1 MTTLGLAPAP
11 DQPSTSADLVV
22 ARPGLTDRPR
32 IRFVLGPA
40 DRALV
45 TVGQTVFVGEPLLER
60 VPDPAVVD
68 AGPMGTEH
76 LAPGDPLGPE
86 IAPPADAPSTIALAG
101 HGRVLYRLSD
111 GRIRAALGER
121 ATTVT
126 SPVRGVVVEESAA
139 RLVLEADGLALPG
152 TLAAG
157 EPTHGELVLAVAG
170 PDGELPPSAIDVGS
184 HGAILVA
191 GARIDLEALGRA
203 RAMGVRGVVVG
214 GLVSRDLRGFRASE
228 VRQRAALHGGPPF
241 AVLVL
246 DGYGKRPIAPSIWA
260 QLLAASGR
268 DVAIGVD
275 PPQLLLPADLQ
286 LPARRADRV
295 RICGGVSAGREGSFI
310 RAAGRVRWPGGLE
323 SDGGLVRVDPLEGD
337 GGEDVGAALDL
348 LVPLAD
354 LEALS

>member
-1 MTTLGLAPAP
+1 MTAITAAPTAALN
-11 DQPSTSADLVV
+11 SRVADLVV
-22 ARPGLTDRPR
+22 LRPPLARHPR
-32 IRFVLGPA
+32 MRFALGPA
-40 DRALV
+40 DRALAAE
-45 TVGQTVFVGEPLLER
+45 GQTVYAGEPLLER
-60 VPDPAVVD
+60 VLDAAAVDVGPA
-68 AGPMGTEH
+68 GTDG
-76 LAPGDPLGPE
+76 LAPGDPIGPD
-86 IAPPADAPSTIALAG
+86 IASRADGPAAAALAG
-101 HGRVLYRLSD
+101 HGRVLYRLPD
-111 GRIRAALGER
+111 GRVRVALGER
-121 ATTVT
+121 AATVA
-126 SPVRGVVVEESAA
+126 SPIGGVVVEVGAG
-139 RLVLEADGLALPG
+139 RLVLQGEGLALPG

-157 EPTHGELVLAVAG
+157 EGTHGALVLAVPG

-260 QLLAASGR
+260 LLAAAAGAE
-268 DVAIGVD
+268 VAIGID
-275 PPQLLLPADLQ
+275 PPQLVLPAGLRV
-286 LPARRADRV
+286 PAPAVDRV
-295 RICGGVSAGREGSFI
+295 RICAGALAGREGWFV

-323 SDGGLVRVDPLEGD
+323 SDAGLVRVDPLEG
-337 GGEDVGAALDL
+337 EAAPPPDTLI
-348 LVPLAD
+348 PLAD

>member
-1 MTTLGLAPAP
+1 MSALGVAPAA
-11 DQPSTSADLVV
+11 DRPSMLADLVV
-22 ARPGLTDRPR
+22 ARPGLAQHPR
-32 IRFVLGPA
+32 MRFALGPA

-45 TVGQTVFVGEPLLER
+45 TVGQTVYVGEPLLER
-60 VPDPAVVD
+60 VPDAVVVD
-68 AGPMGTEH
+68 AGPGGTEH
-76 LAPGDPLGPE
+76 LAPGDPLGPD
-86 IAPPADAPSTIALAG
+86 IAPAADAPTGIALAG
-101 HGRVLYRLSD
+101 HGRALYRLPD
-111 GRIRAALGER
+111 GRLRVALGER
-121 ATTVT
+121 ATTVA
-126 SPVRGVVVEESAA
+126 SPIRGVVVEQSAA
-139 RLVLEADGLALPG
+139 RLVLEGEGLALPG

-157 EPTHGELVLAVAG
+157 EPTHGELVMAVAG

-260 QLLAASGR
+260 RLLAAAGR

-275 PPQLLLPADLQ
+275 PPQLLLPADLD
-286 LPARRADRV
+286 LPAGRPDRV
-295 RICGGVSAGREGSFI
+295 RICGGTSAGREGSFI
-310 RAAGRVRWPGGLE
+310 RAVGRVRWAGGLE
-323 SDGGLVRVDPLEGD
+323 ADGGLVRVDPLEGEGEGD
-337 GGEDVGAALDL
+337 GGGADHDL

-354 LEALS
+354 LEAL